1 MSKSYRE
8 QRMYDERN
16 DRDVPN
22 DGKHSSRYGR
32 FGNRRKEMARLKKV
46 ALRKDRRKAN
56 RETENGTGTNRPIET
71 PRFYWC

>member
-1 MSKSYRE
+1 MGKSYKH

-16 DRDVPN
+16 SEAPN
-22 DGKHSSRYGR
+22 DGKHSPRYGR

-56 RETENGTGTNRPIET
+56 RETDNGTGTNRPIET